1 MFRVM
6 KMRSFIAIDIEKKD
20 VVEKIETCNCKKE
33 DKMEKRYFL
42 LTFLICT
49 IVTMFTLGACSR
61 EKSIETGKGKVTIK
75 EQGKK
80 IEVKTE
86 DGSLTMTGDDKKG
99 QINIKTEE
107 GETINVSYGKGK
119 LPDNFPK
126 DVPIYSPSEV
136 TVSQVVDEEKSVMVS
151 LSSKDDPSIIAKFY
165 KKKLPQ
171 EGWKIKN
178 EMSMGNMVIIQGEK
192 GEKVL
197 NVTVNKDD
205 QNTIISL
212 VIGEK

>member
-1 MFRVM
+1 M
-6 KMRSFIAIDIEKKD
+6 K
-20 VVEKIETCNCKKE
+20 
-33 DKMEKRYFL
+33 KRYFL

-49 IVTMFTLGACSR
+49 IITMLSLGACSQ
-61 EKSIETGKGKVTIK
+61 EKSIETDKGKVTIK

-99 QINIKTEE
+99 QINIKTED

-136 TVSQVVDEEKSVMVS
+136 IVSQVIDEEKSVMVS
-151 LSSKDDPSIIAKFY
+151 LSTKDDPSIIAKFY
-165 KKKLPQ
+165 KEKLPQ

-178 EMSMGNMVIIQGEK
+178 EMSMGNMVLVQGEK

-205 QNTIISL
+205 QKTIISL
-212 VIGEK
+212 VIGKK